1 MQNLCHGV
9 DVGQRMVARNCIGV
23 MFLWERGGVFGVAAA
38 GMVGQER
45 SLTWRD
51 LPPVGDPK
59 IVYGD

>member
-1 MQNLCHGV
+1 M
-9 DVGQRMVARNCIGV
+9 RPRNCVCV
-23 MFLWERGGVFGVAAA
+23 MFFTVQGGVFGVAAA

-45 SLTWRD
+45 GLTWRD